1 VGKFVNHPW
10 LIPHKQ
16 SKIVFALPAVRCSL
30 PALARPT
37 ERRAAQR
44 NTGEIGLVIVLG
56 IESSCDETA
65 AAVVEDGHRILSSI
79 VSSQVTI
86 HRPYGGVVPELA
98 SRQHIKVIIPVVAEA
113 LQRAGLN
120 MSSVDGIAVTQGPGL
135 VGSLL
140 VGIGVAKALAYATGK
155 PLVAVNHLEAHI
167 QAAFI
172 NESQP
177 SFPVVALVVS
187 GGHTNLYLVK
197 DYGSVDLLG
206 RTRDDAA
213 GEAFDKVAKFL
224 NLGYPGGVVIDSLS
238 KRGNPQAISF
248 PRAFLEKD
256 SLDFSFSG
264 IKTAVVNFVRKYV
277 NTGQPNEAST
287 PGVSGVTPKE
297 LPFPVADI
305 VASFQEAVVEVLV
318 EKTFTAAKIFKVGQV
333 VVAGGVAANS
343 RLREKLLD
351 GASGLGLALNLPE
364 LELCTDNAAMI
375 AAAGFYKLKKG
386 DVPWSLNF
394 DAISRWPDVSTD

>member
-1 VGKFVNHPW
+1 M
-10 LIPHKQ
+10 
-16 SKIVFALPAVRCSL
+16 
-30 PALARPT
+30 
-37 ERRAAQR
+37 
-44 NTGEIGLVIVLG
+44 IVLG

-65 AAVVEDGHRILSSI
+65 AALVEDGRRILSSV

-98 SRQHIKVIIPVVAEA
+98 SRQHVKVIIPVISQA
-113 LQRAGLN
+113 LQRADLE

-140 VGIGVAKALAYATGK
+140 VGIGVAKGLAYATGK
-155 PLVAVNHLEAHI
+155 PLVAVNHLEGHI
-167 QAAFI
+167 QAAFM

-187 GGHTNLYLVK
+187 GGHTNLYLVE
-197 DYGSVDLLG
+197 DYGRINLLG

-224 NLGYPGGVVIDSLS
+224 DLGYPGGVIIDSLAR
-238 KRGNPQAISF
+238 KGNPQAISF
-248 PRAFLEKD
+248 PRAYLEKD

-277 NTGQPNEAST
+277 GTSPTGEGVK
-287 PGVSGVTPKE
+287 PGVSGAWAQE
-297 LPFPVADI
+297 LPLPIADL

-318 EKTFTAAKIFKVGQV
+318 EKTCTAAKRFKVRQV

-343 RLREKLLD
+343 RLRRRLREEV
-351 GASGLGLALNLPE
+351 AGLGIGLNLPE
-364 LELCTDNAAMI
+364 PELCTDNAAMI
-375 AAAGFYKLKKG
+375 AAAGFYKLKQSAARW
-386 DVPWSLNF
+386 DLNF
-394 DAISRWPDVSTD
+394 DAISRWPDLPASSK

>member
-1 VGKFVNHPW
+1 MK
-10 LIPHKQ
+10 
-16 SKIVFALPAVRCSL
+16 
-30 PALARPT
+30 
-37 ERRAAQR
+37 
-44 NTGEIGLVIVLG
+44 VLG

-79 VSSQVTI
+79 VSSQVAI

-98 SRQHIKVIIPVVAEA
+98 SRQHVKMIIPVVAEA
-113 LQRAGLN
+113 LQRAGLH

-140 VGIGVAKALAYATGK
+140 VGIGVAKALAFATGK

-197 DYGSVDLLG
+197 DYGSADLLG

-224 NLGYPGGVVIDSLS
+224 DLGYPGGVVIDSLS
-238 KRGNPQAISF
+238 RSGNPQAISF

-277 NTGQPNEAST
+277 DTSQPNEAST
-287 PGVSGVTPKE
+287 GGVSGVTVKD
-297 LPFPVADI
+297 LPLPLADI

-333 VVAGGVAANS
+333 AVAGGVAANS
-343 RLREKLLD
+343 RLREKLLE
-351 GASGLGLALNLPE
+351 GAAGLGLALNLPE
-364 LELCTDNAAMI
+364 PELCTDNAVMI
-375 AAAGFYKLKKG
+375 AAAGFHKLKKN
-386 DVPWSLNF
+386 DVPLNLNF
-394 DAISRWPDVSTD
+394 DAISRWPDKVAGSPSTPLRTS

>member
-1 VGKFVNHPW
+1 V
-10 LIPHKQ
+10 
-16 SKIVFALPAVRCSL
+16 
-30 PALARPT
+30 PALSWLP
-37 ERRAAQR
+37 ERRAAR
-44 NTGEIGLVIVLG
+44 RETTEVGLLIVLG

-65 AAVVEDGHRILSSI
+65 AAVVEDGRRILSS
-79 VSSQVTI
+79 VVASQVAI

-98 SRQHIKVIIPVVAEA
+98 SRQHVKVIIPVISEA
-113 LQRAGLN
+113 LQRADLK

-140 VGIGVAKALAYATGK
+140 VGIGVAKGLAYATGK
-155 PLVAVNHLEAHI
+155 PLVAVNHLEGHI
-167 QAAFI
+167 QAAFM

-187 GGHTNLYLVK
+187 GGHTNLYLVE
-197 DYGSVDLLG
+197 DYGSTDLLG

-224 NLGYPGGVVIDSLS
+224 DLGYPGGVVIDTLAR
-238 KRGNPQAISF
+238 KGNPQAISF
-248 PRAFLEKD
+248 PRAYLEKD

-277 NTGQPNEAST
+277 DTSQTAKTATS
-287 PGVSGVTPKE
+287 GVSGASARE
-297 LPFPVADI
+297 LPLPVADI

-318 EKTFTAAKIFKVGQV
+318 EKTCTAAKRFKVREV

-343 RLREKLLD
+343 RLRQRLVEEV
-351 GASGLGLALNLPE
+351 AGLGFALNLPE
-364 LELCTDNAAMI
+364 PELCTDNAAMI
-375 AAAGFYKLKKG
+375 AAVGFHKLKQTNVPG
-386 DVPWSLNF
+386 DLNF
-394 DAISRWPDVSTD
+394 DAISRWPDVSASS